1 MYMERGF
8 NQAGQRSMS
17 LFNTFQRSVRIGMTV
32 EKQFR
37 GKIKI
42 LPVELC
48 TCDHFPKHVSAI
60 LISILYVPAL
70 LAETIEPDNGHA

>member
-1 MYMERGF
+1 
-8 NQAGQRSMS
+8 MS

-37 GKIKI
+37 GKIKT
-42 LPVELC
+42 LPV

-60 LISILYVPAL
+60 LITI
-70 LAETIEPDNGHA
+70 LAETFEPDNGHA